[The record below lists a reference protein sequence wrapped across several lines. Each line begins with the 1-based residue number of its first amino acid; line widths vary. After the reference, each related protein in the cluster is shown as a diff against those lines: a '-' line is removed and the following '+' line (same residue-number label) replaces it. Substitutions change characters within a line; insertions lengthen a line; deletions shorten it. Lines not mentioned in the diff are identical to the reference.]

1 METIFF
7 SIEAET
13 DDASHNNNRIPTEI
27 SLTALVN
34 IN

>member
-13 DDASHNNNRIPTEI
+13 DDASHNRIPTEI